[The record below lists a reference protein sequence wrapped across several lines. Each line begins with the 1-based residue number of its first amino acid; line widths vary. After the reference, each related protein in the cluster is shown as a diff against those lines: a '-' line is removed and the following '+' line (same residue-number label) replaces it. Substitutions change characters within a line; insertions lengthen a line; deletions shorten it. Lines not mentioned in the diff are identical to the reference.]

1 MNALSNPTL
10 DPQAGAENT
19 TALLETAEEAKASL
33 KVATGDRKK
42 YPYYRVDPDTGDHIE
57 ITRAEYKEY
66 MRKHVTRNYT
76 KLPMCGHKFVP
87 NAEEPRHRNCGSCWF
102 TFFQVHGEL
111 TQEVEKAYQE
121 HGPGIIRQTRGPKF
135 LKKFLV
141 FMGTLAQWK
150 KATEE
155 AAALDNKDNNEQSV
169 CGTGSSDS
177 PVSDDGIIASGA
189 D

>member
-1 MNALSNPTL
+1 MQAADNHLGAVEPSQVTSADVVTL
-10 DPQAGAENT
+10 P
-19 TALLETAEEAKASL
+19 
-33 KVATGDRKK
+33 VPIPGDRTK
-42 YPYYRVDPDTGDHIE
+42 YPYYRVDPETGDHIQ

-66 MRKHVTRNYT
+66 MRKHVTRRYT
-76 KLPMCGHKFVP
+76 RLPLCGHRFAP
-87 NAEEPRHRNCGSCWF
+87 NDEPRHRNCESCWF

-121 HGPGIIRQTRGPKF
+121 HGPALITQARGPKF

-150 KATEE
+150 NATE
-155 AAALDNKDNNEQSV
+155 AATATNTEVKDNNEQSV